1 MLHPLSP
8 HDKFSLVVVFQYK
21 ATDFI
26 VPGAGKLEM
35 VYTPAD
41 GAEPIKYTV
50 HDFSGA
56 GVALGM
62 FNTDEVRL
70 VAGIWM
76 KCHVVVVRIFLFL
89 FTNVQLLIALP
100 RGGGGGS
107 GGWCGRGVPMGLW
120 YGEALPRLSTPCPFK
135 YYFCVKIG
143 TLSCSS
149 SKNTPRS
156 SLQDV
161 IIQNV

>member
-100 RGGGGGS
+100 RGGERGVVWEGGTHGTLVWGGS
-107 GGWCGRGVPMGLW
+107 AQTFDP
-120 YGEALPRLSTPCPFK
+120 LPFQILFLCQNWHPFM
-135 YYFCVKIG
+135 F
-143 TLSCSS
+143 L
-149 SKNTPRS
+149 
-156 SLQDV
+156 
-161 IIQNV
+161 